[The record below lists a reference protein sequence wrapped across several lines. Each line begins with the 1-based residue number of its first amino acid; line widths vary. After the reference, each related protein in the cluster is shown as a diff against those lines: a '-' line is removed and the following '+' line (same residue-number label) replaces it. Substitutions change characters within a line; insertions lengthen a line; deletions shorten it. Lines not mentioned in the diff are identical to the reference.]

1 MVWNTWNTR
10 LLQNALEEIDESLID
25 DLEEIIPPLRGDTFN
40 PTELSNRGNLVEIL
54 AAFAPSDYL
63 KKKENMKQC
72 LEYLPSKRL
81 RELVRFLGERGIDV
95 QRGSFE
101 EMTAGLLR
109 QRWSNRDFASA
120 FVDFFDLPTH
130 FISPEAEKVP
140 SYIDIEPLSSEN
152 GPIVPKPLKNL
163 IDYQTQVYFD
173 ANKALEVPR
182 SRFIIQMPTGS
193 GKTRTSMEI
202 IANHLKRAPP
212 GSVVFWLAHSSELC
226 EQAYQCFIEV
236 WQYLADK
243 PLKAVRCWGS
253 HPVPQSFEKSMFI
266 VGGFQKVHSILR
278 KNENAFAMLSGR
290 IGLIVVDEA
299 HKAVAPTYKS
309 AIQQLTGMNTSVV
322 GLTATPGRTDIE
334 ETEEMAEFFFEAKVN
349 IKTDSGVSEIEML
362 KQRNVLAQI
371 DYIPIQSPLNIE
383 LTASQKRSLEKT
395 FDFPKG
401 FLATVASS
409 NVRNLEIMKK
419 LLLSCREGRRILFF
433 ACNVKHSRFITSLL
447 TYFGIK
453 AAHVDGTTAKH
464 RREHVIEAFRN
475 GDIQVLCNYGVLT
488 TGFDAPNTDEVFI
501 SRPTNSV
508 VLYSQM
514 IGRGLRGT
522 TIGGTERCRISDVK
536 DNISGFG
543 NQVRVYHWF
552 EEFWDN

>member
-1 MVWNTWNTR
+1 
-10 LLQNALEEIDESLID
+10 
-25 DLEEIIPPLRGDTFN
+25 
-40 PTELSNRGNLVEIL
+40 
-54 AAFAPSDYL
+54 
-63 KKKENMKQC
+63 
-72 LEYLPSKRL
+72 
-81 RELVRFLGERGIDV
+81 
-95 QRGSFE
+95 
-101 EMTAGLLR
+101 
-109 QRWSNRDFASA
+109 
-120 FVDFFDLPTH
+120 
-130 FISPEAEKVP
+130 
-140 SYIDIEPLSSEN
+140 
-152 GPIVPKPLKNL
+152 
-163 IDYQTQVYFD
+163 
-173 ANKALEVPR
+173 
-182 SRFIIQMPTGS
+182 
-193 GKTRTSMEI
+193 
-202 IANHLKRAPP
+202 
-212 GSVVFWLAHSSELC
+212 
-226 EQAYQCFIEV
+226 
-236 WQYLADK
+236 
-243 PLKAVRCWGS
+243 
-253 HPVPQSFEKSMFI
+253 
-266 VGGFQKVHSILR
+266 
-278 KNENAFAMLSGR
+278 
-290 IGLIVVDEA
+290 
-299 HKAVAPTYKS
+299 
-309 AIQQLTGMNTSVV
+309 
-322 GLTATPGRTDIE
+322 
-334 ETEEMAEFFFEAKVN
+334 
-349 IKTDSGVSEIEML
+349 
-362 KQRNVLAQI
+362 
-371 DYIPIQSPLNIE
+371 LNIE